1 MEDRRQNIINAAKQ
15 LFSEKGYA
23 ATGLRE
29 IAEKA
34 GVSLGNIYNYFKNKE
49 EIFCSIFTPD
59 EIGATLKDSLEHLA
73 GDFPLNIADLLLSM
87 KKTVDA
93 NIDLYRLY
101 YIDLI
106 EFGGKNTNAMFEY
119 FLSLGRSVFRNFLD
133 RKIAD
138 GKLRDFDY
146 DFLAKQFL
154 VSMISFFSSMHTI
167 PAMKVEN
174 YSDEEISRIIADV
187 LLRGIVKE

>member
-1 MEDRRQNIINAAKQ
+1 MEDRRQSIIRAAKQ
-15 LFSEKGYA
+15 LFAEKGYA

-34 GVSLGNIYNYFKNKE
+34 GVSLGNIYNYFKSKE
-49 EIFCSIFTPD
+49 EIFCSIFTP
-59 EIGATLKDSLEHLA
+59 EQIGANLKETFENLA
-73 GDFPLNIADLLLSM
+73 SDFPFNIAELLLSM
-87 KKTVDA
+87 KRTVDQ
-93 NIDLYRLY
+93 NIELYRLY

-119 FLSLGRSVFRNFLD
+119 FLSLGKGIFRKYID
-133 RKIAD
+133 KRVKE
-138 GKLRDFDY
+138 GMLRNFDY
-146 DFLAKQFL
+146 DFLAKHFL

-174 YSDEEISRIIADV
+174 YSEEEMVEMIGEV

>member
-1 MEDRRQNIINAAKQ
+1 MEDRRHNIITAAKQ

-49 EIFCSIFTPD
+49 EIFCSIFTPE
-59 EIGATLKDSLEHLA
+59 EIGFTLKATLEHLA
-73 GDFPLNIADLLLSM
+73 GDFPFNIAGLVLSM
-87 KKTVDA
+87 KKTVDQ
-93 NIDLYRLY
+93 NIELYRLY

-119 FLSLGRSVFRNFLD
+119 FLSLGKSVFRNYLD
-133 RKIAD
+133 QKISE

-167 PAMKVEN
+167 PAMKIEN
-174 YSDEEISRIIADV
+174 YSDEEMAKIIAEV

>member
-1 MEDRRQNIINAAKQ
+1 MEDRRKNIINAAKQ

-59 EIGATLKDSLEHLA
+59 EIGTTLKDSLEHLV

-119 FLSLGRSVFRNFLD
+119 FLSLGKSVFRNFLD
-133 RKIAD
+133 QKIAE

-187 LLRGIVKE
+187 LLRGIVKG

>member
-1 MEDRRQNIINAAKQ
+1 MEDRKQQIVNAAKQ

-49 EIFCSIFTPD
+49 EIFCNIFNPE
-59 EIGATLKDSLEHLA
+59 EIASTLRDTLDHLA
-73 GDFPLNIADLLLSM
+73 GDFPFNVSDLVLSI
-87 KKTVDA
+87 KKTVDN
-93 NIDLYRLY
+93 NIELYRLY

-106 EFGGKNTNAMFEY
+106 EFGGKNTNRMFEY
-119 FLSLGRSVFRNFLD
+119 FLSLGKSVFRSYLD
-133 RKIAD
+133 QKIAE
-138 GKLRDFDY
+138 GKLCNYDY

-154 VSMISFFSSMHTI
+154 ISMISFFSSMHTI
-167 PAMKVEN
+167 PAMKIEN
-174 YSDEEISRIIADV
+174 YSDEEIANIIAKV
-187 LLRGIVKE
+187 LLRGIAKE

>member
-49 EIFCSIFTPD
+49 EIFCSIFTP
-59 EIGATLKDSLEHLA
+59 EQIGSTLKDTLEHLA
-73 GDFPLNIADLLLSM
+73 GDFPLNIGDLVLSM
-87 KKTVDA
+87 KKTVDQ
-93 NIDLYRLY
+93 NIELYRLY

-106 EFGGKNTNAMFEY
+106 EFGGKNTNTMFEY
-119 FLSLGRSVFRNFLD
+119 FLSLGKSVFRNFLD
-133 RKIAD
+133 QKIAE

-174 YSDEEISRIIADV
+174 YSDEEISRIIAEV
-187 LLRGIVKE
+187 LLRGLVKE